1 MPSGVEHI
9 MPEKPWGHGSG
20 FRSDDR
26 RQRVYGKK
34 DDRTAADSDFP
45 YIQEQARLPM
55 SDVETVN
62 ATRQELWRRL
72 DRLRLP
78 LESGTGA

>member
-1 MPSGVEHI
+1 
-9 MPEKPWGHGSG
+9 
-20 FRSDDR
+20 
-26 RQRVYGKK
+26 
-34 DDRTAADSDFP
+34 
-45 YIQEQARLPM
+45 M